1 MKVRLKMAAVAERVP
16 QVEQQ
21 QLLQPPGKAKSG
33 IEMAQLTR
41 IQQLISFDKDNTT

>member
-1 MKVRLKMAAVAERVP
+1 MAAVVERAP

-33 IEMAQLTR
+33 TEMAQLTKVK
-41 IQQLISFDKDNTT
+41 QLQSFDKDNTT